1 MNLIDYIKKILLT
14 SIGSTLLLLL
24 LLIFTEIMNP
34 ILIKWILFSFFI
46 SLVSSGILI
55 LQSYSPTLTKI
66 HKLIIPLFGILLT
79 IYFFLILFSAQF
91 SSQIYYLIGLFII
104 YIMTIQLNILGWS
117 KQKHTIGIKLLFL
130 FSLLSNLFLSSIFF
144 FKIDLYEIKP
154 FLISSIF
161 ISLFILMIGV
171 YIHNKRINKPI
182 D

>member
-1 MNLIDYIKKILLT
+1 MNLIDYIKKAVLT
-14 SIGSTLLLLL
+14 SIVSTLILLLS
-24 LLIFTEIMNP
+24 LIFTGLMNP
-34 ILIKWILFSFFI
+34 LLIKWTLFSFFI
-46 SLVSSGILI
+46 SLVSSGIHILHSYSLI
-55 LQSYSPTLTKI
+55 LTRI
-66 HKLIIPLFGILLT
+66 HKIILPLFGITLI
-79 IYFFLILFSAQF
+79 IYFALILSSVYF

>member
-1 MNLIDYIKKILLT
+1 MNLFDYIRKILLT
-14 SIGSTLLLLL
+14 SIGATLLLLL

-34 ILIKWILFSFFI
+34 TLIKWILFSFFI
-46 SLVSSGILI
+46 SLISSGILI
-55 LQSYSPTLTKI
+55 LQSYSLILTRI
-66 HKLIIPLFGILLT
+66 HKIILPLFGITLI
-79 IYFFLILFSAQF
+79 IYFALILSSVYF

-104 YIMTIQLNILGWS
+104 FIMTIQLNILGWS

-154 FLISSIF
+154 FLILSIF
-161 ISLFILMIGV
+161 ISLFILIIGV
-171 YIHNKRINKPI
+171 FIHNKRISTPV